1 MSLPDR
7 APPLPPRWVAGLLAA
22 SLLASCATR
31 RPPDSG
37 PAPVASPQA
46 EVPSGGGETP
56 TAEGAGT
63 SSEPAAEAALGEAV
77 QEEPAALDVEPEGG
91 AGELAEELS
100 AEEAAAVPSPL
111 DELAEV
117 APEVGAKGLAA
128 ERSVAESGLGDF
140 DIPIELNDTVLGWVD
155 FFTTRY
161 RDKFLQGLVRSGR
174 YLPMIWDIF
183 RAEGLP
189 LDLAYLV
196 HVESA
201 YRPEALSR
209 AKARGLFQFMAA
221 TARRYGLRVD
231 WWVDERVDPEKAT
244 RAAAA
249 YLKDLY
255 TMFGDWHLALA
266 AYNAGEGKVQ
276 RSLRRTGTTSFWS
289 LARTP
294 ALARETRSYVP
305 AILAATVIS
314 KDPARY
320 GFEFSPEPP
329 LDYDTIAVRGA
340 ADLRILARCAG
351 TDLETMRA
359 LNPALRRLQ
368 TPPEGTTEVRVP
380 KGTAAAALAAFE
392 EIPPAS
398 RILVRYHRVRR
409 GDTLSAIARRYGVPV
424 AELQRTNRLGPKR
437 LLRVGQ
443 VLKIP
448 SAGRE
453 AVARGEEHGR
463 RRSAV
468 AGTVVYRVQPGDTLS
483 AIARRYGTTVHAI
496 ARANRIRAN
505 SVVRVGQRLRVP
517 VSAAADGHPGR
528 GAVLRRAVHTVRPGE
543 TLWRIAT
550 LYSMSVEELCALNGI
565 SRDEVLRPGT
575 RLTVS
580 SN

>member
-7 APPLPPRWVAGLLAA
+7 APSVLWRVAALALA
-22 SLLASCATR
+22 GPLLASCATR
-31 RPPDSG
+31 KPPEPG
-37 PAPVASPQA
+37 PPPVASPQA
-46 EVPSGGGETP
+46 
-56 TAEGAGT
+56 GAAAAQVEAPAADVAQAP
-63 SSEPAAEAALGEAV
+63 SEPVAEAALGEA
-77 QEEPAALDVEPEGG
+77 
-91 AGELAEELS
+91 
-100 AEEAAAVPSPL
+100 AEEAAAALEVESEGGPEELAEDVAPEEAPAVPSPL

-117 APEVGAKGLAA
+117 APEVAPEDLAA
-128 ERSVAESGLGDF
+128 ERSVAESRLVDF

-161 RDKFLQGLVRSGR
+161 REKFLQGLVRSGR
-174 YLPMIWDIF
+174 YLPMIRDVF

-255 TMFGDWHLALA
+255 AMFGDWHLALA

-276 RSLRRTGTTSFWS
+276 RSLRRTGAKSFWS
-289 LARTP
+289 LARTS
-294 ALARETRSYVP
+294 ALTRETRSYVP
-305 AILAATVIS
+305 AILAATLIS

-320 GFEFSPEPP
+320 GFEFSPDPP
-329 LDYDTIAVRGA
+329 LDYDTIQVRGA
-340 ADLRILARCAG
+340 ADLRVLARCAG

-368 TPPEGTTEVRVP
+368 TPSDGTTEVRVP
-380 KGTAAAALAAFE
+380 KGAGQATLAALE
-392 EIPPAS
+392 EIPRAS
-398 RILVRYHRVRR
+398 RVLVRYHRVRR
-409 GDTLSAIARRYGVPV
+409 GDTLSALSRRYGVPV
-424 AELQRTNRLGPKR
+424 AELQRANGLGPKR

-448 SAGRE
+448 SGGGE
-453 AVARGEEHGR
+453 AVARGQGDGR
-463 RRSAV
+463 RQPA
-468 AGTVVYRVQPGDTLS
+468 AGSIVYRVQRGDTLS

-496 ARANRIRAN
+496 ARASRIGAG
-505 SVVRVGQRLRVP
+505 SLLRVGQRLRIPVP
-517 VSAAADGHPGR
+517 RTANGHAEAAGSPPR
-528 GAVLRRAVHTVRPGE
+528 TVHTVRYGE
-543 TLWRIAT
+543 TLWQIAN
-550 LYSMSVEELCALNGI
+550 LYRMSVEQLCALNGI
-565 SRDEVLRPGT
+565 SREEVLRPGT

>member
-7 APPLPPRWVAGLLAA
+7 AWSARSRVAA
-22 SLLASCATR
+22 SLLPALLMAGCATR
-31 RPPDSG
+31 KPPE
-37 PAPVASPQA
+37 PKPPPVASA
-46 EVPSGGGETP
+46 EASAPSEVEP
-56 TAEGAGT
+56 AEDARI
-63 SSEPAAEAALGEAV
+63 SSESAAEAAADETV
-77 QEEPAALDVEPEGG
+77 QEAADAPGVEPEGG
-91 AGELAEELS
+91 PQEELAQEEEEM
-100 AEEAAAVPSPL
+100 APEEAPAVPSPL

-117 APEVGAKGLAA
+117 APEVAPEDLA
-128 ERSVAESGLGDF
+128 ERSAAESRLVDV
-140 DIPIELNDTVLGWVD
+140 DIPIELNDTVLSWVD

-161 RDKFLQGLVRSGR
+161 REKFLQGLVRSGR
-174 YLPMIWDIF
+174 YLPMIRDIF

-209 AKARGLFQFMAA
+209 AGARGLFQFMAA

-255 TMFGDWHLALA
+255 SMFGDWHLALA

-276 RSLRRTGTTSFWS
+276 RSLQGTGTTSFWS
-289 LARTP
+289 LARTR

-329 LDYDTIAVRGA
+329 LDYDTITVRGA
-340 ADLRILARCAG
+340 ADLRVLARCAG
-351 TDLETMRA
+351 TDLETMRT

-368 TPPEGTTEVRVP
+368 TPPGGTTQVRVP
-380 KGTAAAALAAFE
+380 KDTGEATLAAFE
-392 EIPPAS
+392 KIPAAN
-398 RILVRYHRVRR
+398 RVLVRYHRVRR
-409 GDTLSAIARRYGVPV
+409 GDTLSAIARRYGIPV
-424 AELQRTNRLGPKR
+424 AELQRLNGLRSKR

-448 SAGRE
+448 SGGTGSA
-453 AVARGEEHGR
+453 AARDGGGGPAAPA
-463 RRSAV
+463 SWA
-468 AGTVVYRVQPGDTLS
+468 VVYRVQPGDTLS
-483 AIARRYGTTVHAI
+483 AIARRYGTTVNEI
-496 ARANRIRAN
+496 ARANRIRGA
-505 SVVRVGQRLRVP
+505 SVLRVGQRLKIP
-517 VSAAADGHPGR
+517 VSRAANGHAAGAAGRRPG
-528 GAVLRRAVHTVRPGE
+528 VHTVRPGE
-543 TLWRIAT
+543 TLWRIASR
-550 LYSMSVEELCALNGI
+550 YSMSVEELCVLNGI
-565 SRDEVLRPGT
+565 SREDVLRPGM